1 MKSKLVILFLVVI
14 LVIFSRYLYHEVEF
28 SEAEKLEPPAPVS
41 TERTI
46 IEETI
51 SENADTG
58 RTVIT
63 PEEPLFEEPLFEE
76 PLPLVSIQDVWE
88 EFGIKVTGEVW
99 DQPDYKGKKIEDY
112 SITPDELL
120 LVYNVL
126 SSLPQ
131 RLLKELEGITIVY
144 QPTPGAVGFYP
155 LGEKRVIIF
164 GTPDRPGASY
174 TGRNRFIS
182 VFYHEIGH
190 HIDNSLLSPQ
200 ERADF
205 YQLYN

>member
-63 PEEPLFEEPLFEE
+63 PEEPLFEE